1 MAASTVLMIHVSPGR
16 RPAPL
21 SVVPRRRPGR
31 KDIEAAA
38 AAAAVDAPGDDA
50 TDLAR
55 FISRRRRRQL
65 ISTGLEPLPTRS
77 VGSCSVNITGQHQR
91 AASSYMASVL
101 IAAAAAA
108 GVNCRA
114 SR

>member
-1 MAASTVLMIHVSPGR
+1 MAASTVLMIHVSPDR
-16 RPAPL
+16 RPAPI

-31 KDIEAAA
+31 KDSEA

>member
-1 MAASTVLMIHVSPGR
+1 MAASTVLMIHVSPDR

-31 KDIEAAA
+31 KDSEAA

>member
-1 MAASTVLMIHVSPGR
+1 MAASTVLMIHVSPDR

-31 KDIEAAA
+31 KDSE